1 MSNLADWRWNIH
13 YSCIDGY
20 ETPTIDCSFWSSFCP
35 CHHDCKSAQP
45 LFIIIVIDLS
55 SVWFGVWL
63 SGEPSILFMLVVLV
77 QRLSCS
83 PGCLCLGCT
92 SSSSREAVV
101 IFLVQVLVSSQH
113 LCSPRHECFSVF
125 RCYQQDLGESCQI
138 WYLGSIQTMLLQV
151 HTSYFREGHEWDYL
165 SVDIGWLEIDN
176 WVYSLHYKLVWHL
189 HVTEQ
194 HDNFLCQY
202 CIHSL
207 GCGCCTLLG
216 ELIPIAHHRRSL
228 KRCDFMPWIYFCSV
242 FCAFIPTHDHIIGT
256 RLIVVCLIHLLL
268 E

>member
-1 MSNLADWRWNIH
+1 MADWRWNFH

-45 LFIIIVIDLS
+45 LFIIIVVIDLS

-77 QRLSCS
+77 QRLSCR

-151 HTSYFREGHEWDYL
+151 CTHHTSGRDMNGTIYL
-165 SVDIGWLEIDN
+165 LTLDGWKLTTG
-176 WVYSLHYKLVWHL
+176 STHY
-189 HVTEQ
+189 T
-194 HDNFLCQY
+194 
-202 CIHSL
+202 IS
-207 GCGCCTLLG
+207 
-216 ELIPIAHHRRSL
+216 
-228 KRCDFMPWIYFCSV
+228 
-242 FCAFIPTHDHIIGT
+242 
-256 RLIVVCLIHLLL
+256 
-268 E
+268 